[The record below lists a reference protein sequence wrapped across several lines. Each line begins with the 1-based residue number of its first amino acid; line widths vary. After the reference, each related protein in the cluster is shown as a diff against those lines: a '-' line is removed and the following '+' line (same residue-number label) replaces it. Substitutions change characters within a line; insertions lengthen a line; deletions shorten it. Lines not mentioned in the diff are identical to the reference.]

1 MPPKYSKNS
10 TRYTEP
16 LRMGVSTGSWGA
28 PLPIG
33 MILVLATLMRMAISD
48 AQKSTTFNIST
59 NFPASV
65 LNRTMLSAYNNTTNG
80 GKKQRP

>member
-1 MPPKYSKNS
+1 
-10 TRYTEP
+10 
-16 LRMGVSTGSWGA
+16 
-28 PLPIG
+28 
-33 MILVLATLMRMAISD
+33 LMRMAISD